1 MYLGAQDLEQLLA
14 KLAST
19 QGSPEG
25 TQIVVTVGKSKDGSK
40 DQAAILVEAAQPR
53 KGGGGAPTGGY
64 RRQPVGYKPPV
75 APRQ

>member
-14 KLAST
+14 KLVAT

-25 TQIVVTVGKSKDGSK
+25 TQIVVTIGKNKDGSK

-53 KGGGGAPTGGY
+53 KGGGAPAGGGF